1 MMGSS
6 LSAPPRPLWWVPIQ
20 PLNLITT
27 AASLRL
33 GFLVHSSFKL
43 YKCCEITGFL
53 GRNKNIAVE
62 HFGYSLV
69 CELNISHL
77 YHVPRLKD
85 VWHEKASRL
94 QGNDFLQF
102 SNDVVASTCSSCMC
116 FFHGGGTRQGSGN
129 EGSPNM
135 ETSGRSSV
143 NGRQWTNILLAIN
156 ILQVLVFFAQVA
168 TRGKLLFWGAKVNS
182 LIDKG
187 QFWRLATS
195 SVLHANIGHLMVNCY
210 SLNSIGPTIEN
221 LSGPRRFIAV
231 YLTSA
236 IASSAMSYWF
246 CRAPA
251 VGASGAIF
259 GLVGSLAVFVIRH
272 RRMIGGGK
280 EDLQNIAKVIFLNMM
295 IGLLT
300 KGIDNWGHLGG
311 LLGGVATSWFVG
323 PAWQYGPK
331 LHDGRRVFTD
341 KAPIRYLT
349 NRKTEP
355 KNIS

>member
-1 MMGSS
+1 MCGMKRPPSCRELTFFNFQMMSLHPHVHLACASSMEEGLERALEMRDHQTWRHPGEVHLMEDNGLIFFS
-6 LSAPPRPLWWVPIQ
+6 LS
-20 PLNLITT
+20 
-27 AASLRL
+27 
-33 GFLVHSSFKL
+33 
-43 YKCCEITGFL
+43 
-53 GRNKNIAVE
+53 
-62 HFGYSLV
+62 
-69 CELNISHL
+69 ISCKV
-77 YHVPRLKD
+77 Y
-85 VWHEKASRL
+85 
-94 QGNDFLQF
+94 
-102 SNDVVASTCSSCMC
+102 
-116 FFHGGGTRQGSGN
+116 
-129 EGSPNM
+129 
-135 ETSGRSSV
+135 
-143 NGRQWTNILLAIN
+143 
-156 ILQVLVFFAQVA
+156 FAQIA

-210 SLNSIGPTIEN
+210 SLNSVGPTIEN

-323 PAWQYGPK
+323 PAWQYGPQS
-331 LHDGRRVFTD
+331 HDGRRVFVD

-355 KNIS
+355 KNFG

>member
-6 LSAPPRPLWWVPIQ
+6 LSAPPQPLWWVPIQ

-43 YKCCEITGFL
+43 YKYCEITGFL
-53 GRNKNIAVE
+53 SRNKNIAVE

-77 YHVPRLKD
+77 CHVPRLKD

-102 SNDVVASTCSSCMC
+102 SNDIFASTCSSCMC

-135 ETSGRSSV
+135 ETSGRK
-143 NGRQWTNILLAIN
+143 
-156 ILQVLVFFAQVA
+156 FFL
-168 TRGKLLFWGAKVNS
+168 RKLLPEESCCSGVPS

-231 YLTSA
+231 L
-236 IASSAMSYWF
+236 
-246 CRAPA
+246 P
-251 VGASGAIF
+251 
-259 GLVGSLAVFVIRH
+259 
-272 RRMIGGGK
+272 
-280 EDLQNIAKVIFLNMM
+280 LQ
-295 IGLLT
+295 
-300 KGIDNWGHLGG
+300 
-311 LLGGVATSWFVG
+311 
-323 PAWQYGPK
+323 
-331 LHDGRRVFTD
+331 
-341 KAPIRYLT
+341 
-349 NRKTEP
+349 
-355 KNIS
+355 

>member
-6 LSAPPRPLWWVPIQ
+6 LSASPQPLCWVPIQ
-20 PLNLITT
+20 PLNLVTT

-33 GFLVHSSFKL
+33 GFLVQSSFK
-43 YKCCEITGFL
+43 
-53 GRNKNIAVE
+53 
-62 HFGYSLV
+62 
-69 CELNISHL
+69 NISHL

-85 VWHEKASRL
+85 VWYEKASRL
-94 QGNDFLQF
+94 QGIDFLQF
-102 SNDVVASTCSSCMC
+102 SNDIFASTCSSCMS
-116 FFHGGGTRQGSGN
+116 FFHGGGTRQGFGN

-135 ETSGRSSV
+135 ETSGRSSF

-156 ILQVLVFFAQVA
+156 ILQVLVFFAQIA
-168 TRGKLLFWGAKVNS
+168 TRGKLLLWGAK
-182 LIDKG
+182 
-187 QFWRLATS
+187 
-195 SVLHANIGHLMVNCY
+195 VNCY

-231 YLTSA
+231 YITSA

-272 RRMIGGGK
+272 RKMIGGGK
-280 EDLQNIAKVIFLNMM
+280 EDLQSIAKVIFLNMM

-323 PAWQYGPK
+323 PAWEYGPK
-331 LHDGRRVFTD
+331 LHDGRRVYTD
-341 KAPIRYLT
+341 KAPIRYLN

>member
-6 LSAPPRPLWWVPIQ
+6 LSAPPQPLWWVPIQ

-33 GFLVHSSFKL
+33 GFLVHSSFK
-43 YKCCEITGFL
+43 
-53 GRNKNIAVE
+53 
-62 HFGYSLV
+62 
-69 CELNISHL
+69 NISHL
-77 YHVPRLKD
+77 CHVPRLKD

-102 SNDVVASTCSSCMC
+102 SNDIFASTCSSCMC

-135 ETSGRSSV
+135 ETSGRK
-143 NGRQWTNILLAIN
+143 
-156 ILQVLVFFAQVA
+156 FFL
-168 TRGKLLFWGAKVNS
+168 RKLLPEESCCSGVPS

-231 YLTSA
+231 L
-236 IASSAMSYWF
+236 
-246 CRAPA
+246 P
-251 VGASGAIF
+251 
-259 GLVGSLAVFVIRH
+259 
-272 RRMIGGGK
+272 
-280 EDLQNIAKVIFLNMM
+280 LQ
-295 IGLLT
+295 
-300 KGIDNWGHLGG
+300 
-311 LLGGVATSWFVG
+311 
-323 PAWQYGPK
+323 
-331 LHDGRRVFTD
+331 
-341 KAPIRYLT
+341 
-349 NRKTEP
+349 
-355 KNIS
+355 

>member
-6 LSAPPRPLWWVPIQ
+6 LSASPQPLWRVPIQ

-27 AASLRL
+27 VASLRF
-33 GFLVHSSFKL
+33 GFLVHSSFK
-43 YKCCEITGFL
+43 
-53 GRNKNIAVE
+53 
-62 HFGYSLV
+62 
-69 CELNISHL
+69 NISHL

-85 VWHEKASRL
+85 VWHEKASQL
-94 QGNDFLQF
+94 QGIDVLQF
-102 SNDVVASTCSSCMC
+102 SNDVFASTCSSCLC
-116 FFHGGGTRQGSGN
+116 FFNGGGTRKGFRN
-129 EGSPNM
+129 EGSPNL
-135 ETSGRSSV
+135 ETSGRSSF

-156 ILQVLVFFAQVA
+156 ILVYFAQIA

-210 SLNSIGPTIEN
+210 SLNSVGPTIEN

-323 PAWQYGPK
+323 PAWQYGPQS
-331 LHDGRRVFTD
+331 HDGRRVVVD

-355 KNIS
+355 KNFG